1 MCYWLSSGKYIWTI
15 IRGRE
20 YPWKNLLI
28 VIITLLRQNVRDFSP
43 SMKPL
48 TRFAHFMP
56 PWIQLGKLCA
66 REQLSSWRSWILQL
80 PTTTKKNC
88 LIMRNRARWDLPR
101 RPKFQNWDLHT
112 WISIGNWILNLICFL
127 QFFDLSTPFAVLLR
141 FYFLPF
147 LHGKNAQN
155 RPENQQNWNLA
166 TIGLKSD
173 IFMK

>member
-1 MCYWLSSGKYIWTI
+1 MRDLLSPTRTNVVRQTGRPLWGSLDGVDQQLRGSLRANETLQGFPFASQSGLW
-15 IRGRE
+15 GF
-20 YPWKNLLI
+20 KNLHPAFSSNI
-28 VIITLLRQNVRDFSP
+28 LR
-43 SMKPL
+43 L
-48 TRFAHFMP
+48 TIYMY
-56 PWIQLGKLCA
+56 
-66 REQLSSWRSWILQL
+66 
-80 PTTTKKNC
+80 T
-88 LIMRNRARWDLPR
+88 RARWDWPQ

-166 TIGLKSD
+166 KIGLKSD

>member
-1 MCYWLSSGKYIWTI
+1 MTILRLSSEKCHWPVND
-15 IRGRE
+15 RFH
-20 YPWKNLLI
+20 
-28 VIITLLRQNVRDFSP
+28 RDPAVMCTFRNCHWPVNDSFEQSIEECHSLVNDSFLWDP
-43 SMKPL
+43 SVMC
-48 TRFAHFMP
+48 T
-56 PWIQLGKLCA
+56 
-66 REQLSSWRSWILQL
+66 
-80 PTTTKKNC
+80 
-88 LIMRNRARWDLPR
+88 RARWDWSR

-112 WISIGNWILNLICFL
+112 WILMGNWILNLICFL

-166 TIGLKSD
+166 KIGLKSD